1 MRVTND
7 LFVVQRCV
15 YKTLKQ
21 PQDNV
26 FRHFEPW
33 LPKKNIKNLHQSG
46 VPGAAGCHRPVGKQM
61 ASSWSPYPCA
71 SLPPC
76 CVIIVS
82 FRAHCCL
89 CRQAISCGSVAPFSV
104 YIAFNLSGFS
114 SLSCLTLFFFL
125 TGFNF
130 TASSFGD
137 SFFDQPSSKASKD
150 GAILLLWRT

>member
-1 MRVTND
+1 MRVTNE

-33 LPKKNIKNLHQSG
+33 LPNKNIKNLHQSG
-46 VPGAAGCHRPVGKQM
+46 VPGAAGCHRSVGKQM
-61 ASSWSPYPCA
+61 AFFMVST
-71 SLPPC
+71 SLC
-76 CVIIVS
+76 LLTSFLWYIVS
-82 FRAHCCL
+82 FWADCCL
-89 CRQAISCGSVAPFSV
+89 CRLAISFGSVTPFSV

-114 SLSCLTLFFFL
+114 SLSCLVLFFFP

-137 SFFDQPSSKASKD
+137 SFFDQPPPKHPKTAPFCC
-150 GAILLLWRT
+150 